1 MAWQGEGNR
10 SHEQD
15 RNRRT
20 GREIADKLPD
30 VRTDE
35 SRLED
40 TRVVRR
46 SALPA
51 NPRRQRR
58 RIVRGPGLAATSE
71 LWGSGSQRLPSA
83 TTGEEVH
90 VPKSPAQALEILK
103 DEQLRIGSVL
113 VTMDERWW
121 EAVRLP
127 DRDPHSVGNGRHRLR
142 GSLRAFIQR
151 K

>member
-35 SRLED
+35 SRLEGA
-40 TRVVRR
+40 RVVRR

-58 RIVRGPGLAATSE
+58 EVSAHTKRNQER
-71 LWGSGSQRLPSA
+71 QR
-83 TTGEEVH
+83 H
-90 VPKSPAQALEILK
+90 AQ
-103 DEQLRIGSVL
+103 
-113 VTMDERWW
+113 
-121 EAVRLP
+121 
-127 DRDPHSVGNGRHRLR
+127 
-142 GSLRAFIQR
+142 
-151 K
+151 